1 MESGSKSTKT
11 SQNAWCLFWMFYFC
25 SMKVF
30 IVGYMAS
37 GKTRFGKRLAKE
49 LNIPFLDLD
58 QVIFERTQRTA
69 AHWIRE
75 SGEEKF
81 RMMEKLCLLDCIEKE
96 QFVLSTG
103 GGTPCFFNN
112 MEQMNKAGITLW
124 LNIPLPQL
132 VQRLSQF
139 PGDRPMLDD
148 FEGEDIRAHFE
159 SRLPYYSSAQITI
172 QSPDI
177 KKAVEAIE
185 KTVK

>member
-1 MESGSKSTKT
+1 
-11 SQNAWCLFWMFYFC
+11 
-25 SMKVF
+25 
-30 IVGYMAS
+30 MAS

-58 QVIFERTQRTA
+58 QVIFDRTQRTA